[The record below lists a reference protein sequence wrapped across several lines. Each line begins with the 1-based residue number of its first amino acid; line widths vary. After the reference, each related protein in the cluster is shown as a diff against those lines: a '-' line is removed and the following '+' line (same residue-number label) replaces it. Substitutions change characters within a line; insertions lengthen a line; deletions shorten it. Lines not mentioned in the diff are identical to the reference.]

1 VTVTTS
7 ATPRATAFG
16 RRLRS
21 LARPAAAWLLVLAL
35 AGALRFAFPS
45 ADPPWRSTVG
55 IVWHDEGAWVH
66 NARNKALFGTWRTD
80 EWNPIFIAPVF
91 TGLEYLSFQAFGVGV
106 VQARVVSMAMGLL
119 SVALAGFGVMRLA
132 GRRAGLMAAALLGA
146 NYFYVMW
153 NRAALME
160 ATMTSLLVAAWY
172 CVARAERQAAWGLG
186 AAAAAWLAYYTKAAS
201 AFFVVGLAI
210 VAAAALADEWRA
222 ARARAGRPSWRAGQP
237 RAAIWILAGL
247 AAVGAL
253 IFAVFVWPFRDEY
266 VFYNWQMSVLRKPAY
281 TVRAIVDRVSWFP
294 IIHDVFTRSLFITV
308 VGAIALVGWCTRL
321 ARAGLAERTI
331 VAWIGVGVLELFV
344 HDVGNERRFLF
355 LIPPLAILTA
365 VALGRDGTL
374 WTAGAVT
381 LARRWRLALLP
392 VIALAGYVVAGA
404 LLRLVSIYTVK
415 PGVRAS
421 AAAAVALTAVVFAAW
436 PAVARWLSH
445 ATIGPRAAV
454 LIVACVV
461 AGDLL
466 QYVQWAAGRTYE
478 NVEASR
484 ALGERL
490 PPGTLVHGKLAN
502 GLALENRIRP
512 VFVGKGF
519 GNYDDRL
526 DRPDVRYI
534 LTYISPRVGYEGPV
548 ILDILGAYPARRIVW
563 TFEVAETSSGRD
575 RAALIVKQPP
585 PVQADGV
592 PAAGR

>member
-1 VTVTTS
+1 
-7 ATPRATAFG
+7 
-16 RRLRS
+16 
-21 LARPAAAWLLVLAL
+21 
-35 AGALRFAFPS
+35 
-45 ADPPWRSTVG
+45 
-55 IVWHDEGAWVH
+55 
-66 NARNKALFGTWRTD
+66 
-80 EWNPIFIAPVF
+80 
-91 TGLEYLSFQAFGVGV
+91 
-106 VQARVVSMAMGLL
+106 
-119 SVALAGFGVMRLA
+119 
-132 GRRAGLMAAALLGA
+132 
-146 NYFYVMW
+146 
-153 NRAALME
+153 
-160 ATMTSLLVAAWY
+160 MTSLLVAAWY

-210 VAAAALADEWRA
+210 VAATTLAEEWRA
-222 ARARAGRPSWRAGQP
+222 ARTRGGRPSWHAGGR

-253 IFAVFVWPFRDEY
+253 VFAVFVWPFRDEY

-308 VGAIALVGWCTRL
+308 VGAIARVGWCTRL
-321 ARAGLAERTI
+321 
-331 VAWIGVGVLELFV
+331 VLELFV

-374 WTAGAVT
+374 WPAGAVT

-526 DRPDVRYI
+526 DRPDVCYV